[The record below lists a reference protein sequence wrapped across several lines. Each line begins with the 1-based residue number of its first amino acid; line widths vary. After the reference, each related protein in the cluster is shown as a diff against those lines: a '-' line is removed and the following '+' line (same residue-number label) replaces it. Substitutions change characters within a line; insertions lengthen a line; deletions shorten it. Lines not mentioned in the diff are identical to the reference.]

1 MEKYDTN
8 VRTSKVSGNPEK
20 GPNSC
25 YLLPRLHTRILNAMI
40 SGGDREQTEGAG
52 SFNAHIG

>member
-8 VRTSKVSGNPEK
+8 VRTSKVSGNPK
-20 GPNSC
+20 KSADYC
-25 YLLPRLHTRILNAMI
+25 YLLPRLHTRIPIAMI
-40 SGGDREQTEGAG
+40 SGGDGKQAEGAG